1 MNNYNGAWTQLL
13 SDIHSLA
20 EKESFSPRLYVRHL
34 ISDGKNVFALMS
46 DCDSTGAY
54 LDLTPDCSEY
64 IALKAWFGE
73 WFADRQEK
81 RYDSLIWEMR
91 DGLKNERNRRVKL
104 AVNSRKGTES
114 TKARRKQYEEGVKT
128 LIKRDLQKGIRPIP
142 KLLARELEQL
152 GPAKKNKK
160 GDKRPFGQMVKD
172 VRRLSKDARSDNSKK
187 K

>member
-1 MNNYNGAWTQLL
+1 MSHYKESWAELL
-13 SDIHSLA
+13 STIHNLA
-20 EKESFSPRLYVRHL
+20 KKEGFSPRHYARHL
-34 ISDGKNVFALMS
+34 IVKGKDTFGLMS
-46 DCDSTGAY
+46 DADSSGAL
-54 LDLTPDCSEY
+54 LDLTPDCPEY

-114 TKARRKQYEEGVKT
+114 TKARRKQYEEEVKT

-152 GPAKKNKK
+152 GAAKKNNK